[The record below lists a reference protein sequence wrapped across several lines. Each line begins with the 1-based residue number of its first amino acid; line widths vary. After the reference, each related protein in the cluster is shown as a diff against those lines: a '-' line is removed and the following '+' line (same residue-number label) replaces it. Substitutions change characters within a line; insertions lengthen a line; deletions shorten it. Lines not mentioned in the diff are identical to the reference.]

1 MNEVKTY
8 TEDQVT
14 EAANAALQLIIDDIP
29 CDDEWEEP
37 LSLMVNT
44 TISALTSGMQTT
56 SEEAVLEH
64 YGEDLDEFMSTR
76 GF

>member
-1 MNEVKTY
+1 MSEVKTY

-29 CDDEWEEP
+29 CDDEWEDL

-44 TISALTSGMQTT
+44 TIAVLTSGMQTT
-56 SEEAVLEH
+56 LEEAVVAH